1 MKITGGVSSS
11 GGFIQSMSEAF
22 GFSQGFIERLR
33 RMDEQSNMFREFT
46 KQIKEA
52 EEKKRRAENRRQ
64 RRGGVMVNGATS
76 KNDIRRLKRILRQRI
91 SEVAAEGGENK
102 LKQLQITDLN
112 RKILALD
119 RILAQI
125 EKMEREQVEAK
136 SRQSRQNNRTE
147 AVYLTSSDL
156 SVGKNGVVAQGLG
169 SSAPVSTSIDILAG
183 FSASA
188 NIPTD
193 VQVVDLQ
200 L

>member
-33 RMDEQSNMFREFT
+33 RMDEQGNMFREFT